1 MAESTERELY
11 GDLRAITGHQ
21 KSKFLL
27 YFESSC
33 IVITRSRK
41 LARVIT
47 SKSVV
52 KNSVLPSLHVV
63 TALSVLIAK
72 TEKCKIKKFTGF
84 TVWLNACST
93 SLHVYKKIYLQML
106 LPNRLILIPLRLRM
120 NQVNDP
126 IENEQLQAPILSA
139 IMRNEEY

>member
-1 MAESTERELY
+1 LAKTYLRKIIFKRNYCLLFVKKLSFFIFFFIEESTERELY

-47 SKSVV
+47 SKSVSKSKSRIV
-52 KNSVLPSLHVV
+52 CL
-63 TALSVLIAK
+63 
-72 TEKCKIKKFTGF
+72 CK
-84 TVWLNACST
+84 LYAST
-93 SLHVYKKIYLQML
+93 STLYTSISRSENFVPINFGNHVYTSKYLLKLQQYML
-106 LPNRLILIPLRLRM
+106 NRFL
-120 NQVNDP
+120 
-126 IENEQLQAPILSA
+126 
-139 IMRNEEY
+139 

>member
-1 MAESTERELY
+1 MVESTERELY
-11 GDLRAITGHQ
+11 SDLRAITGHQ

-52 KNSVLPSLHVV
+52 KNSMLPTAAINKCSMMEIFNQEFGSKLAYRSMQSTRVLAAWLGLDGEIDETCNGMSFGLIR
-63 TALSVLIAK
+63 VLFFTLIEIWWGIYPFLLCMCNL
-72 TEKCKIKKFTGF
+72 TKISG
-84 TVWLNACST
+84 
-93 SLHVYKKIYLQML
+93 
-106 LPNRLILIPLRLRM
+106 
-120 NQVNDP
+120 
-126 IENEQLQAPILSA
+126 
-139 IMRNEEY
+139 

>member
-11 GDLRAITGHQ
+11 GDLRAITGHH

-27 YFESSC
+27 YFESNC

-52 KNSVLPSLHVV
+52 KNSVLPTAAIINLNTIIIDAVKLTPY
-63 TALSVLIAK
+63 TALYIYTQKL
-72 TEKCKIKKFTGF
+72 
-84 TVWLNACST
+84 LNSF
-93 SLHVYKKIYLQML
+93 
-106 LPNRLILIPLRLRM
+106 
-120 NQVNDP
+120 
-126 IENEQLQAPILSA
+126 
-139 IMRNEEY
+139 